1 MSALASATV
10 KPKKQSFHATN
21 VWNELV
27 EGFRSKIELKKYR
40 RNYFAQTYE
49 QCFSSLDAIN
59 CMINVLKSHPNFE
72 TKQIEKHHAIRL
84 LEKFYESKV
93 FTDVIKAERKKTFVA
108 DNGIYQ
114 LLSKSDENIFQSMI
128 NTNKITDHQ
137 THPPRESSTSAMS
150 DSWKQYF
157 LERLEKYLLKTR
169 NRHGGYVLHQIE
181 QEMKLIDGSQILS
194 NLHNNNIPTD
204 PLTIAGQLVDWLP
217 ESMSIVINYP
227 NSLDGRNLPDYPSFI
242 FDLFDLVV
250 DTFDTQREYLSSS
263 MAIFNLIIQLIANKG
278 NPLSMKSLYDRD
290 DSRSVY
296 CFPSEIYA
304 GRSTSNPYSSLRNR
318 AYQSKQSSRV
328 YRIDSY
334 EYKKVSSHD
343 DSDKSYGLTN
353 LRRKSLSSCD
363 LFHVTSKT
371 LTSPFDEIQNWLNN
385 KHTTTDN
392 QEKINND
399 ELELIQLALIH
410 LTSSNRQFIYVIHY
424 FLTQCIR
431 NNHFCSNDTTKL
443 QIYRAFAKL
452 IMINHDENISLM
464 HVFDY
469 FIEQHGKL
477 FDVSMDTKKIVAR
490 RLTKS
495 KKENKNVALPSSITS
510 NKKTYDDRQL
520 RPTFKQLRI
529 SRPLTYNEHLDTDA
543 HPMASATFVRK
554 PLLPS
559 PSSQSNEKTCLTTI
573 TTTTS
578 PRRRARSFEPR
589 AHTTT
594 LFDKTIN
601 PFHKLRVILKRNE

>member
-1 MSALASATV
+1 MSASASATV
-10 KPKKQSFHATN
+10 KSKKQSFHATN

-27 EGFRSKIELKKYR
+27 EGFRSKIELRKYR
-40 RNYFAQTYE
+40 RNYFTQTYE

-93 FTDVIKAERKKTFVA
+93 FTDVIKTERKKTFVT

-114 LLSKSDENIFQSMI
+114 LLSKLDENVFQSMI
-128 NTNKITDHQ
+128 NTNKTTDHQ
-137 THPPRESSTSAMS
+137 IHPPQESSTSVMS

-169 NRHGGYVLHQIE
+169 NRHGGYLLHQIE
-181 QEMKLIDGSQILS
+181 QELKFIDGSQILS

-204 PLTIAGQLVDWLP
+204 PLTIGGQLVDWLP
-217 ESMSIVINYP
+217 ESMSIVIDFP

-242 FDLFDLVV
+242 FDLFDMVI
-250 DTFDTQREYLSSS
+250 DTFDMQRQYLSPS
-263 MAIFNLIIQLIANKG
+263 MAIFHLIIQLIAKKG
-278 NPLSMKSLYDRD
+278 NPSSLETLCDRD

-304 GRSTSNPYSSLRNR
+304 SRSTNNPYSSFKNR
-318 AYQSKQSSRV
+318 ASQSKQSSRV
-328 YRIDSY
+328 YRVDSY

-343 DSDKSYGLTN
+343 DNDKSYGLTS

-371 LTSPFDEIQNWLNN
+371 LTSPFDEIQNWLSN
-385 KHTTTDN
+385 KHTTTNN
-392 QEKINND
+392 QEKISND

-410 LTSSNRQFIYVIHY
+410 LTSSNRQFIYVILY

-443 QIYRAFAKL
+443 RIYRAFAKL
-452 IMINHDENISLM
+452 VTINRDENICLM
-464 HVFDY
+464 NIFDC
-469 FIEQHGKL
+469 FIEHHGKI
-477 FDVSMDTKKIVAR
+477 FDISMDTRKIVAR

-495 KKENKNVALPSSITS
+495 KKENKYVGLPSSITS
-510 NKKTYDDRQL
+510 NKKTCDDRQL
-520 RPTFKQLRI
+520 RPTFKQLRM
-529 SRPLTYNEHLDTDA
+529 SRPLTYNEYLDTDV
-543 HPMASATFVRK
+543 HPMAATTFVRK

-559 PSSQSNEKTCLTTI
+559 PSNEKTCLTT
-573 TTTTS
+573 TNS